1 MNQSTNTAALS
12 INKHLFVGFLV
23 IIILIGGLGGWAAF
37 TSISGAIIAEGI
49 VVVESNIKKVQHR
62 EGGIVGAIYVKD
74 GDRVLAGDLLVQLD
88 DTLMRANLAIITK
101 QLDELMTRQ
110 ARFEAERN
118 NEKEIKFPTQLIA
131 RKAELHLEK
140 AFSGEIVLFET
151 RHTILK
157 SQKDQNIIR
166 IDQLRE
172 EILGLAAQV
181 QSKQKEL
188 SLIGQELKGLEVLL
202 KKGHVPVTRI
212 LALQRE
218 EARLEGDKGQLIA
231 QIARTHGQIA
241 ESELQ
246 LTQLD
251 QNRLSEVVEEMRNI
265 QTRIV
270 ELEERRITAQDQ
282 LQRVD
287 IRSPRAGYVH
297 QLSVHTVG
305 GVITSGEVF
314 ATIVPEE
321 DKLMVE
327 ARLEPSSIDEIQIG
341 QNTTLRFSAF
351 NQRNTPEID
360 GSVQTI
366 SADLTHDQGSGQSF
380 YKMRI
385 RINENDFVKLGSKVL
400 VPGMPVEAFIQTSD
414 RTVISYLLKPL
425 SDQIMRSFREE

>member
-385 RINENDFVKLGSKVL
+385 RINENDLVKLGSKVL

-414 RTVISYLLKPL
+414 RTVLSYLLKPL